1 MPFGPLTWSRD
12 GVEENGLTIQPTKT
26 RIVDARTTPFDFLDY
41 TFCGQEPWL
50 RFRKNQARHIC

>member
-1 MPFGPLTWSRD
+1 
-12 GVEENGLTIQPTKT
+12 VEENGLTIQPTKT